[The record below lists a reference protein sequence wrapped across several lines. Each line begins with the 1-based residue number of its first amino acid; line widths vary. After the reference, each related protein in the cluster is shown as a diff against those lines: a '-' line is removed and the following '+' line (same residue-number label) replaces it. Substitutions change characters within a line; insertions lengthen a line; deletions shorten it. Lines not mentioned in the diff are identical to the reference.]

1 MLNEQKIAALVSIK
15 EKDPATWKQIEG
27 YCITNMRTVDEHEY
41 DGKQFPSWYVTKEDY
56 CIGLLEKI
64 NEIVLL
70 ADHLD
75 FWEIFS
81 DSDMNMGCYNEVLS
95 IVARYSENLKF
106 IIG

>member
-1 MLNEQKIAALVSIK
+1 MLNEQKITALVSIK
-15 EKDPATWKQIEG
+15 EKDPSTWKQIEG
-27 YCITNMRTVDEHEY
+27 YCITNVRTVDEHKY
-41 DGKQFPSWYVTKEDY
+41 DGKQFPSWYVTEEDY

-75 FWEIFS
+75 FCEIFS
-81 DSDMNMGCYNEVLS
+81 DSDMNMSCYNEVLR
-95 IVARYSENLKF
+95 IVARYSESLKF